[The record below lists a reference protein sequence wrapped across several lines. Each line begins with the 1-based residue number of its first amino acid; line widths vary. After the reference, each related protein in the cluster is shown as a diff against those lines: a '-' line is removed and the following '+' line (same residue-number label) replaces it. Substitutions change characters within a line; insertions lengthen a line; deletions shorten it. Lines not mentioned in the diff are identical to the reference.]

1 MAEEGVVGKMK
12 DITKVFGKLFQYAGA
27 FRITILLSAVFA
39 ACAAVINLKAYICV
53 YEVAKLLIESGG
65 AFQSLDLL
73 KLSGLGKQAVFYV
86 GMGFGVYGMAL
97 LCSHI
102 SAYHTVAKIRVRLIR
117 HLGELPLGYHMQH
130 PSGVQRKVIEKNT
143 DNLEILIAHH
153 IPDYVQSA
161 VLPVA
166 FFVFMFRY
174 DWRLSL
180 ICLIPILLGFFFLAS
195 MLKGESEGFVQQ
207 VQTAGENIGN
217 AATEYV
223 RGISVVKTFG
233 QTADSFRRYRQAV
246 KDYAD
251 FMTKY
256 SFSMEN
262 AYSAYTAVINAV
274 FFFLIPGGIL
284 LYNAGNGTGKTI
296 MTFAFFAV
304 LIPLVASILTKLM
317 HSSSNL
323 MLAKAS
329 LTAVDDI
336 LAEEPL
342 PEAESKETPENYEIK
357 MDQVSFQYEE
367 GVKALDDV
375 SLTIR
380 PGTVTALVGESGGG
394 KSTIANLIARFWD
407 VTEGAV
413 TVGGVDVRNI
423 SYWEWMKKVSIVFQ
437 DTSLFKMSIAQNV
450 AMYRPDATRE
460 EIAFALKQAQCDD
473 ILEKMP
479 DGMDTV
485 IGTKGIYLSGGEMQ
499 RIALAR
505 AILKDAPVVLLDEAT
520 AFADAENE
528 FLIQKALDS
537 LLKGKTVLMIA
548 HRLQTIINADQILVI
563 QKGKIKEQ
571 GTHEELLAKEGV
583 YARMYQEYESSVSW
597 KIGGGKHA

>member
-1 MAEEGVVGKMK
+1 MKEE
-12 DITKVFGKLFQYAGA
+12 TKVFRKLFQYAGA
-27 FRITILLSAVFA
+27 FRITILLSAILAGSA
-39 ACAAVINLKAYICV
+39 AIINFKAYICV
-53 YEVAKLLIESGG
+53 YHVAKLLIDSKGNFRGLNLEE
-65 AFQSLDLL
+65 F
-73 KLSGLGKQAVFYV
+73 SGLGKQAVFYV
-86 GMGFGVYGMAL
+86 GMGFGTYGMAL

-102 SAYHTVAKIRVRLIR
+102 SAYHTVARIRMRVIK
-117 HLGELPLGYHMQH
+117 HLGELPLGYHTLH

-166 FFVFMFRY
+166 FLVFMFRY
-174 DWRLSL
+174 DWRLSC
-180 ICLIPILLGFFFLAS
+180 ICLVPILMGFFFLAS

-207 VQTAGENIGN
+207 VQKSGENIGN

-223 RGISVVKTFG
+223 RGITVVKTFG
-233 QTADSFRRYRQAV
+233 QTADSFERYRKSV

-256 SFSMEN
+256 SLSMEN
-262 AYSAYTAVINAV
+262 AYSAYTAIINAV

-284 LYNAGNGTGKTI
+284 LFNFGNGIEKTI
-296 MTFAFFAV
+296 MTFMFFAV

-329 LTAVDDI
+329 LTAVEDI
-336 LAEEPL
+336 LSEKPLAEAVTTEVP
-342 PEAESKETPENYEIK
+342 TDYEIK
-357 MDQVSFQYEE
+357 MEHVSFSYED
-367 GVKALDDV
+367 GTTALEDV
-375 SLTIR
+375 SLTMK

-407 VTEGAV
+407 VTEGRI
-413 TVGGVDVRNI
+413 TVGGIDLRNI
-423 SYWEWMKKVSIVFQ
+423 RYWDWMKQVSIVFQ
-437 DTSLFKMSIAQNV
+437 DTNLFKMTIAENV
-450 AMYRPDATRE
+450 SMYRPDATRE
-460 EIAFALKQAQCDD
+460 EIANALKLAQCND

-479 DGMDTV
+479 NGMDTV
-485 IGTKGIYLSGGEMQ
+485 IGTKGIYLSGGEKQ
-499 RIALAR
+499 RIVLAR
-505 AILKDAPVVLLDEAT
+505 AILKDAPVILLDEAT

-548 HRLQTIINADQILVI
+548 HRLQTIKNAEQILVL
-563 QKGKIKEQ
+563 QRGKVVEQ
-571 GTHEELLAKEGV
+571 GSHDELIARKGIYE
-583 YARMYQEYESSVSW
+583 RMYQEYESSVSW
-597 KIGGGKHA
+597 KIGGGKSAS